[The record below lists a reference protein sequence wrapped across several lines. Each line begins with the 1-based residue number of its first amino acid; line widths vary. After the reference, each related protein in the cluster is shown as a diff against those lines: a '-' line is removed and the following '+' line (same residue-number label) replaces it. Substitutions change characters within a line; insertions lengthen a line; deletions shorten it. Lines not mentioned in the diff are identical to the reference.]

1 MKTLAAV
8 GFVLGL
14 TIIVAC
20 GGPGSPGPASDEG
33 GTIDTLRISVVD
45 TIGVMM
51 GDSSYVFGNV
61 TDATRT
67 PDGEIYVLDGLRC
80 RLSVYSPEGIFQR
93 SVGRKGSGPGE
104 YQYPKSFALMSDGS
118 VVICDWGGISVTHLT
133 PELEFDTLITGYRHI
148 APDRLVPFP
157 DGSYVGM
164 TLRHSVEN
172 GQPVGS
178 TYVARF
184 DRSTQ
189 PELVYCGYPMTFSLG
204 DDGDLNVHTVLLRWD
219 TGPDGSV
226 YVAIG
231 CDSVWAF
238 TGYGPEGDT
247 LVTVFKPWERVAK
260 TEEELEEGLLHE
272 SLSTGRESGT
282 SVNRDRRYENV
293 PRYHNA
299 IGSIDVDDQGRI
311 WVGRGWTDVPTFDV
325 YSPRGN
331 LLFVATVPALE
342 DVDGLSYCFD
352 NGYLAF
358 DEQPEDYPKVYLLRM
373 GRRTD

>member
-1 MKTLAAV
+1 MKRLAV
-8 GFVLGL
+8 VRFLLGL
-14 TIIVAC
+14 TVIAAC
-20 GGPGSPGPASDEG
+20 GGPGGPETVSKVER
-33 GTIDTLRISVVD
+33 TIDTIQVSVVD

-61 TDATRT
+61 TDAARA
-67 PDGEIYVLDGLRC
+67 PDGGIYVLDGLRC
-80 RLSVYSPEGIFQR
+80 RLSVYSPDGTFQT

-104 YQYPKSFALMSDGS
+104 YQYPKSFALMSDGG
-118 VVICDWGGISVTHLT
+118 VVICDWGGISVTHLS

-148 APDRLVPFP
+148 APDGLVPCP

-164 TLRHSVEN
+164 TLEHYVQD

-189 PELVYCGYPMTFSLG
+189 PEQIYCGYPMRFSIA
-204 DDGDLNVHTVLLRWD
+204 DDGDLNVHAVPLRWD

-226 YVAIG
+226 FVAVS
-231 CDSVWAF
+231 CDSLWAF

-247 LVTVFKPWERVAK
+247 LVTVSRPWERVAK

-272 SLSTGRESGT
+272 SLSTARETGT

-293 PRYHNA
+293 PMYRSA
-299 IGSIDVDDQGRI
+299 IGSMDVDGQGRV
-311 WVGRGWTDVPTFDV
+311 WVGQGWTGMPTFDV
-325 YSPRGN
+325 YSPRGE
-331 LLFVATVPALE
+331 LLFVATIPALL

-352 NGYLAF
+352 NDPLAF
-358 DEQPEDYPKVYLLRM
+358 DEQPEDYPKVYLLRVE
-373 GRRTD
+373 RRGG